1 MLETKCKSTGYLMS
15 ILFKTP
21 VFLFPNFFF
30 LLYKSHT
37 NYGVIKGFLAPRNSL
52 TKHVKK
58 YHIFSR
64 VFIIANQQLTRHSPC
79 APLGQVK

>member
-1 MLETKCKSTGYLMS
+1 MS
-15 ILFKTP
+15 ILFKTSS
-21 VFLFPNFFF
+21 FPFPQFFF

-37 NYGVIKGFLAPRNSL
+37 NYGVKKGFLTPRNSL

-64 VFIIANQQLTRHSPC
+64 VFVIANQQLTRHSPC